1 MEVREHTQHRDI
13 DAHATKRK
21 RLRPWRACPALPVIL
36 LAAGCTRVDTGP
48 PIVATRSTV
57 AVPQPVRRDWP
68 RAWSPSRTI
77 ELGRSVRGVP
87 LVLEIFGDG
96 PNRVFIFG
104 GIHGDEPF
112 SAVLAR
118 KLVQYLRVQPD
129 AVAGRTVGILAEA
142 NPDGLAANRRFNAS
156 GVDLNRNFPARN
168 WRQAGGKR
176 AQHGPRPASEPET
189 RAIMRAME
197 IIRPERIVSIHSAR
211 YSGQCNNYD
220 GPARELAELMAGANR
235 YPVKASMGYST
246 PGSFGS
252 WAGIDRGIPIIT
264 LELPGGRSGTRCW
277 RENGAALLAFIQAP
291 GDIAAN

>member
-1 MEVREHTQHRDI
+1 MEARESSKHRDI

-48 PIVATRSTV
+48 PIVATWSTV
-57 AVPQPVRRDWP
+57 AVPHAVRQDWR

-96 PNRVFIFG
+96 PDRVFIFG
-104 GIHGDEPF
+104 GIHGDEPA

-142 NPDGLAANRRFNAS
+142 NPDGLARHRRCNAG
-156 GVDLNRNFPARN
+156 GVDLNRNFPAKN
-168 WRQAGGKR
+168 WRRADRKG
-176 AQHGPRPASEPET
+176 AQHGSRPTSEPET

-197 IIRPERIVSIHSAR
+197 VIRPERIVSIHSAR
-211 YSGQCNNYD
+211 HSGQCNNYD
-220 GPARELAELMAGANR
+220 GPARGLAELMAGANR
-235 YPVKASMGYST
+235 YRVKASMGYST

-252 WAGIDRGIPIIT
+252 WAGIDRGIPTVT
-264 LELPGGRSGTRCW
+264 LELPGDRSGIRCW
-277 RENGAALLAFIQAP
+277 RENGAALLAFIQAS
-291 GDIAAN
+291 GDMTGN